1 MPVEVHIV
9 TPERE
14 VWSGDADLLI
24 ARGVDGEVGIQAG
37 HIPLLVQL
45 GIGPLRIRRDGED
58 VVAVIDGGFL
68 HVATD
73 QGVTRADVLA
83 TEAELMDDIDL
94 EAARRRAAQLE
105 EQIRSR
111 ADVALHAELAAAKA
125 ELAKAQARI
134 GLHS

>member
-45 GIGPLRIRRDGED
+45 GIGPLRIRRDGADD
-58 VVAVIDGGFL
+58 VAAIDGGFL

-83 TEAELMDDIDL
+83 TEAELMDEIDL

-111 ADVALHAELAAAKA
+111 DNITVEAELASAKA